1 MLYILNTVVISQFS
15 VQFLRGQTVILVNP
29 GLGDKMVTN
38 NTDNVLHSFSP
49 TEEES
54 TGRNN
59 YPWSCD
65 ISGCLISNSDSS
77 RQVYVIYGEHWLYDI
92 TQWYQR
98 FILWY
103 QGLDS
108 DICGIKQWYTILFII
123 NDINSEKKRLISLW
137 YWTIQSQSITQVT
150 QIPDFIKVWFAVI
163 PFWY

>member
-65 ISGCLISNSDSS
+65 ISGWLISNSDIS
-77 RQVYVIYGEHWLYDI
+77 GLCDI
-92 TQWYQR
+92 WRT
-98 FILWY
+98 L
-103 QGLDS
+103 
-108 DICGIKQWYTILFII
+108 
-123 NDINSEKKRLISLW
+123 
-137 YWTIQSQSITQVT
+137 V
-150 QIPDFIKVWFAVI
+150 V
-163 PFWY
+163 

>member
-1 MLYILNTVVISQFS
+1 MLYILNMVVISQFS

-65 ISGCLISNSDSS
+65 ISGCLISNSDIS
-77 RQVYVIYGEHWLYDI
+77 GLCDI
-92 TQWYQR
+92 WRT
-98 FILWY
+98 L
-103 QGLDS
+103 
-108 DICGIKQWYTILFII
+108 
-123 NDINSEKKRLISLW
+123 
-137 YWTIQSQSITQVT
+137 V
-150 QIPDFIKVWFAVI
+150 V
-163 PFWY
+163 

>member
-65 ISGCLISNSDSS
+65 ITGCLISNSDISGLCD
-77 RQVYVIYGEHWLYDI
+77 IYMENTGCM
-92 TQWYQR
+92 
-98 FILWY
+98 ILH
-103 QGLDS
+103 S
-108 DICGIKQWYTILFII
+108 DIKGLYF
-123 NDINSEKKRLISLW
+123 DIR
-137 YWTIQSQSITQVT
+137 
-150 QIPDFIKVWFAVI
+150 A
-163 PFWY
+163 